1 MIKEEFDI
9 EQQINHDFSYKK
21 KKIKNKYFYQKI
33 LLKFSPFIK
42 FLKQNKIIF
51 NIIFFIIIILS
62 IYFYIKSINNLKIKN

>member
-1 MIKEEFDI
+1 MDYMIKEEFDI

-33 LLKFSPFIK
+33 LLKISPFIK

-51 NIIFFIIIILS
+51 NIIIFYYHNFSIIFL
-62 IYFYIKSINNLKIKN
+62 YKKYK